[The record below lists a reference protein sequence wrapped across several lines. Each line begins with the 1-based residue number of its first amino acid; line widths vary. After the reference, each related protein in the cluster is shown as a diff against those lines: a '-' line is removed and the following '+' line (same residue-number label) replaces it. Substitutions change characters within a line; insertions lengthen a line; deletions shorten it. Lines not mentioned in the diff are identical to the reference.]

1 MAGENKAWDRL
12 KSSGLLPAF
21 VDAVPALFFVLDAD
35 CRIVIDNQ
43 LAHQTLGGDDS
54 PLAMLATIQDRV
66 RSARDA
72 VRLFVQHRD
81 REWSLV
87 AAPFVDE
94 GECYVGVVGFDVT
107 ESRRSH
113 RKVSEGHDRL
123 RTALEAGFDAFVALE
138 AVRDE
143 QGHIVDFAVTELNG
157 NAERLLACSRWDAVG
172 RRMGHVLSKDWGQD
186 IVAKYARVVQSRLPF
201 EEEFAIVQKDGALW
215 LRQQVVPLGDGVAV
229 TARDVSDQKR
239 AEQTMRE
246 HTRVLENAL
255 DGIATADAE
264 GRIDFVN
271 ATFASILGRA
281 PKQLIGQ
288 PWEIIVRAEDR
299 PRLQNLLVR
308 TLRDERVE
316 TEIRGDRPDKMPLFL
331 NLVMLPRFIDGDL
344 AGHYF
349 FVMDVTAQRAYE
361 SQMEEQMRM
370 LNEAHAQLAARSKD
384 LELANIRLRDL
395 ATTDGLTGLRNHRH
409 FRERLVEEIARTERY
424 GPPLGVLMID
434 VDFFKQYNDEFGHL
448 AGDEILRELAA
459 ILKAGVRKTDLVAR
473 YGGEEFAVVLPQ
485 TPNEAARALA
495 ERLREAV
502 ETHAWEERPIT
513 ISVGG
518 AEFSP
523 SYSTADDLVEAADS
537 ALYAA
542 KRAGRNRVAFAEDK
556 VA

>member
-1 MAGENKAWDRL
+1 M
-12 KSSGLLPAF
+12 
-21 VDAVPALFFVLDAD
+21 FFVLDS
-35 CRIVIDNQ
+35 RTQIVLQNP
-43 LAHQTLGGDDS
+43 LAQQTLDPKNL

-66 RSARDA
+66 RAASEG
-72 VRLFVQHRD
+72 VRLFVQHED

-87 AAPFVDE
+87 ASPFTGDDDQE
-94 GECYVGVVGFDVT
+94 YVGVVGFDVT
-107 ESRRSH
+107 EARRSQ
-113 RKVSEGHDRL
+113 RKISESHDRL
-123 RTALEAGFDAFVALE
+123 RMALEAGFDAFVALE
-138 AVRDE
+138 AVHDD
-143 QGHIVDFAVTELNG
+143 QGQIVDFAVTELNG

-172 RRMGHVLSKDWGQD
+172 RRMGQVLSKDWGQD
-186 IVAKYARVVQSRLPF
+186 IVAKYARVVNTRLPF

-215 LRQQVVPLGDGVAV
+215 LRQQVVPLGNGVAV
-229 TARDVSDQKR
+229 TARNVSDQKR

-271 ATFASILGRA
+271 ATFASMLGRG
-281 PKQLIGQ
+281 PQQLVGQ
-288 PWEIIVRAEDR
+288 PWETIVRPEDR
-299 PRLQNLLVR
+299 HRLTALLVQ

-331 NLVMLPRFIDGDL
+331 NLVMLPRFEDGEV
-344 AGHYF
+344 AGHYLF
-349 FVMDVTAQRAYE
+349 AMDVTAQRAYE
-361 SQMEEQMRM
+361 SQLEQQMRM
-370 LNEAHAQLAARSKD
+370 LNEAHAELAARSKD
-384 LELANIRLRDL
+384 LEAANVRLSDL

-409 FRERLVEEIARTERY
+409 FRERLAEEIARTERY

-434 VDFFKQYNDEFGHL
+434 VDFFKQYNDAYGHP
-448 AGDEILRELAA
+448 AGDEVLRDLAA
-459 ILKAGVRKTDLVAR
+459 ILRAGVRKTDLVAR

-485 TPNEAARALA
+485 TTNEAARALA

-502 ETHAWEERPIT
+502 ESHPWTERPIT

-523 SYSTADDLVEAADS
+523 AHATAEALVEAADS

-542 KRAGRNRVAFAEDK
+542 KHAGRNRVCFAD
-556 VA
+556 